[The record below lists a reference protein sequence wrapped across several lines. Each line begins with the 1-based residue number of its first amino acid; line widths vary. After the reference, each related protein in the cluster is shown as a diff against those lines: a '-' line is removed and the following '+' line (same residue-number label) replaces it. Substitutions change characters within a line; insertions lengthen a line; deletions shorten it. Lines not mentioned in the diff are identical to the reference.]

1 MESVSECWDKRR
13 TEGGE
18 CSVCSNSDFA
28 VEKDGVFVQVR
39 ELWGAQ
45 MTSAALVAAAVVPAE
60 VPAEVVAVVLWQQ
73 MVAAQSVEHGK
84 EFDRSR
90 HIIA

>member
-1 MESVSECWDKRR
+1 MLGVVWR
-13 TEGGE
+13 
-18 CSVCSNSDFA
+18 NSDVA